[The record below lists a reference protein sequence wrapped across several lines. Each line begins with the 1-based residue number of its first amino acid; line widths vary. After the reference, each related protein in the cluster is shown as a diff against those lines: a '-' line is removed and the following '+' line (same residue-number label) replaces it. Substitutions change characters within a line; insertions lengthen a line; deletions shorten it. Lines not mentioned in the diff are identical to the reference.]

1 MVDSIRHT
9 VDQDTVA
16 RAPAQAYPPVSAER
30 QEKFSKAMVA
40 AALQPPQVS
49 LTGANGDGDDDHV
62 DPPTIPM
69 KAPVLPPISGR

>member
-9 VDQDTVA
+9 VDQNTVA
-16 RAPAQAYPPVSAER
+16 RTPAQAYPPVSAER

-49 LTGANGDGDDDHV
+49 LAGANGDDDHV

-69 KAPVLPPISGR
+69 KAPVLPPITGR